1 MRAAG
6 GTTPG
11 TAATASVGSGE
22 APGRRPRTA
31 SGTRWPRVGVAAL
44 AVLGLLALSA
54 CAAGPNPALDTGPD
68 PAGFWLGLWQG
79 FISPIT
85 LIVSLFT
92 DDVSIYEVQN
102 SGNWYDVGFMI
113 GVSAFFGGGAGGG
126 AASRR
131 HR

>member
-1 MRAAG
+1 MSARRV
-6 GTTPG
+6 TTSG
-11 TAATASVGSGE
+11 TAATASGGTWSG
-22 APGRRPRTA
+22 
-31 SGTRWPRVGVAAL
+31 VLVVVAA
-44 AVLGLLALSA
+44 ALGLLALSA

-126 AASRR
+126 AATRR
-131 HR
+131 RR